1 MPARLSVCAC
11 RGCLS
16 RDAPA
21 CFVRHMAH
29 FCCLLSAFCQLI
41 SPAVPAGRPPHT
53 PSPCAPP
60 THLRAAGD
68 DEEIERFWKE
78 LGLNEKGKVL
88 VKGILS

>member
-1 MPARLSVCAC
+1 
-11 RGCLS
+11 
-16 RDAPA
+16 
-21 CFVRHMAH
+21 MAH

-41 SPAVPAGRPPHT
+41 SPAVPALPAAPLTHPHPP